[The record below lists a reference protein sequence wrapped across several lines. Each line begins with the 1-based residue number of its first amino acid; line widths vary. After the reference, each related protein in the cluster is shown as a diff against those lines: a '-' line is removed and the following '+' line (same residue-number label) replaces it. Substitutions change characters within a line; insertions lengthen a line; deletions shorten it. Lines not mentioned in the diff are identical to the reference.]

1 VRNVS
6 WYDVLKWSNARSEKE
21 GLKPVYSV
29 GGSVYRSG
37 ESVPEVS
44 GVANGYR
51 LPLEAEWEWAARG
64 GVSSRG
70 YVYSGSNDLN
80 EVGWYWE
87 NSGGAA
93 VGLWGTDKG
102 TWPVGRKKGNELGL
116 YDMSGNVW
124 EWCWDAV
131 GLWARRLRGGSC
143 LNRAGNAQV
152 AFRDNEKNPAVRYYS
167 YGFRLARS
175 SGQ

>member
-1 VRNVS
+1 
-6 WYDVLKWSNARSEKE
+6 
-21 GLKPVYSV
+21 
-29 GGSVYRSG
+29 
-37 ESVPEVS
+37 
-44 GVANGYR
+44 

-64 GVSSRG
+64 GVSSKG
-70 YVYSGSNDLN
+70 YVYSGSDDLN

-93 VGLWGTDKG
+93 VDITREWGSSYGKG

-124 EWCWDAV
+124 EWCWDAY
-131 GLWARRLRGGSC
+131 GTWYRRLRGGSW
-143 LNRAGNAQV
+143 NFNAGNAQV
-152 AFRDNEKNPAVRYYS
+152 AYRGSDLLDYRFNSR
-167 YGFRLARS
+167 GFRLARS